1 VLETRLHVC
10 KIHATEVVK
19 KWTDLGLVGSK
30 AGMDVRVFPHCA
42 ICSGLSQL
50 LATNHAKCMYNELQ
64 TAQLK
69 KVVGLFIRDKAT
81 GQIVIL
87 DGVELFHMQEGQTWL
102 KRR

>member
-1 VLETRLHVC
+1 
-10 KIHATEVVK
+10 
-19 KWTDLGLVGSK
+19 
-30 AGMDVRVFPHCA
+30 
-42 ICSGLSQL
+42 
-50 LATNHAKCMYNELQ
+50 MYNELQ